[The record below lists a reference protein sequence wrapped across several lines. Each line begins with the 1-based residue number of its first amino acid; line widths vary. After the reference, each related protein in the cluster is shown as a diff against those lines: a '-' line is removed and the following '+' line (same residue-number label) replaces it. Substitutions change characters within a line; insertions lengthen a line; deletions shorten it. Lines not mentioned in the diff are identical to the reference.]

1 MALVSKLVPASTFS
15 ILNICYQLGHVSN
28 VEPYAYYTYDSIYLR
43 SHFGSNSVEIVA
55 AHKAAM
61 DQAVIEAT

>member
-15 ILNICYQLGHVSN
+15 ILNICYQLCHISN
-28 VEPYAYYTYDSIYLR
+28 VEPCVYYTSDSIYFR
-43 SHFGSNSVEIVA
+43 SRFDSSLVETVA